1 MAYIEIRNVTKS
13 YGNQMVLNHVS
24 VSWERGKIHGLIG
37 RNGSGKTQLFKCL
50 CGYVA
55 PESGVICVDGQII
68 GQDRSYPQSMGLL
81 IDGPGFLPDF
91 SGLFNLQLL
100 AVIRSALTTDALR
113 ACMQKVGL
121 GQVGKKRY
129 GQYSLGM
136 KQRLGI
142 AQAIMENPDLLIL
155 DEPFNGL
162 DRTGVENIRQLLLDF
177 RDAGKTILIASH
189 YAEDIDKLCD
199 TVHHM
204 DAGVL
209 SGSRPAEIE

>member
-1 MAYIEIRNVTKS
+1 MAYIEIRNVTKA

-24 VSWERGKIHGLIG
+24 VSWERGKIHGLTG

-50 CGYVA
+50 CGYAA
-55 PESGVICVDGQII
+55 PDSGVICVDGQII
-68 GQDRSYPQSMGLL
+68 GRDRPFPQSMELL

-91 SGLFNLQLL
+91 SDLFNLQLL
-100 AVIRSALTTDALR
+100 AVIRSELTTDTLR
-113 ACMQKVGL
+113 ACMRTVGC
-121 GQVGKKRY
+121 GQVGKKQY

-142 AQAIMENPDLLIL
+142 AQAIMESPDLLIL

-162 DRTGVENIRQLLLDF
+162 DRRDGEDIRQLLLDF

-189 YAEDIDKLCD
+189 YAEDIDELCD

-209 SGSRPAEIE
+209 SGSNPMR